1 MEIILNIFQENSL
14 NTIVPER
21 WNSEFFQHTYEGDD
35 DMPGHVKSSLVGV
48 TVSVP
53 VKKGKQGT

>member
-1 MEIILNIFQENSL
+1 M
-14 NTIVPER
+14 IVPEK
-21 WNSEFFQHTYEGDD
+21 WNLEFFQHTYEGDD

-53 VKKGKQGT
+53 VSRGKSL